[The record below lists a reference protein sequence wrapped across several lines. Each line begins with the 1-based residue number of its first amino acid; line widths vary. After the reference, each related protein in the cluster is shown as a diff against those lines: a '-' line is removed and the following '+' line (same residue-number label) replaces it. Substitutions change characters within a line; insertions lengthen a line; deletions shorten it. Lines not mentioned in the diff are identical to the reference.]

1 MDLEHALDEALTAH
15 YRPRAI
21 ASASSTTRGRNARVR
36 ALETA
41 AGSPAAAARLVGVTP
56 RTWNA
61 WKSGTRPTQRSL
73 ERLERAYTASER
85 SRRTQRATTLA
96 PTVHAVIQFGDGDS
110 DSRPR
115 ARTVHFDQMDLHRVV
130 TAWSTGDLEHAAEL
144 FLADLEDNTPPYV
157 PITLDGDVHIRF

>member
-1 MDLEHALDEALTAH
+1 MNLEHALDEALTAH

-21 ASASSTTRGRNARVR
+21 ASASSTTRGLNARMR
-36 ALETA
+36 ALENVG
-41 AGSPAAAARLVGVTP
+41 GSPTAAARLAGVTP

-61 WKSGTRPTQRSL
+61 WKRGTKPSRRSL
-73 ERLERAYTASER
+73 ERLERAYTTSER
-85 SRRTQRATTLA
+85 SRRAQRATTLS

-115 ARTVHFDQMDLHRVV
+115 ARTVNFDQMDLHR
-130 TAWSTGDLEHAAEL
+130 TIAAWSVGDLEGAAEL

-157 PITLDGDVHIRF
+157 PIELSGDIHIRF